1 MEIRNLQACLG
12 GGLEESSMSTGSI
25 AATTPRNSRSSAAP
39 ANRGRMAA
47 GCDVD
52 RWRQCWRGQVRAI
65 IHRATNGGLFVLT
78 ARFDQS

>member
-1 MEIRNLQACLG
+1 MEIGNLQACLG

-52 RWRQCWRGQVRAI
+52 CWRGQVRAI